1 MSIEINQVI
10 IQIIA
15 FLIMLWVLKKFG
27 WKPILNMLNER
38 QRKIQSEFDA
48 IQLQKEDIKK
58 LSEEYQGKLKTIE
71 SEARRKIQESI
82 QEGRL
87 IALEIQEEAQANA
100 RELLSKA
107 RDEVNKE
114 VVKAKNQLKNELV
127 NMSFSIAEKLIQEK
141 LNDSKH
147 KQLITE
153 LIDGAEL
160 K

>member
-27 WKPILNMLNER
+27 WKPLLDMLQER
-38 QRKIQSEFDA
+38 QKKIQSEFDG
-48 IQLQKEDIKK
+48 IQLQKDEIKK
-58 LSEEYQGKLKTIE
+58 LSDEYQDKLKSIE
-71 SEARRKIQESI
+71 SEARRKIQEAI

-87 IALEIQEEAQANA
+87 IALEIQEEAQGNA

-107 RDEVNKE
+107 RSEVSNE
-114 VVKAKNQLKNELV
+114 VAKAKNQLKNELV

-147 KQLITE
+147 KQLVTE
-153 LIDGAEL
+153 LIDEAGL